1 MKLYSIL
8 VFLTLTAWNPHAQ
21 NSIGRVLQSVEQNNK
36 DLKANTQLTTAQKLE
51 ARTGNTPSDPTV
63 SLERLYGSPE
73 ELGKSAELTVSQ
85 SLDFP
90 TVYANKA
97 KIAKLKSTSYD
108 KQNALFRQ
116 ELLLK
121 AKDVCLD
128 LVFLN
133 KQKELLNR
141 RERNARELSQSYA
154 RRLQTGDA
162 TILEVNKIELE
173 LLNVK
178 TEVRMNQASRLA
190 KLRELAT
197 LNGDI
202 PIDFTDTAYE
212 PTEAL
217 PLFEDLS
224 AAAMESDLQLRTIE
238 SERDIARKGISLSRS
253 NWLPKLELGY
263 RRDMGTGELFN
274 GFIVGVSIPLWEN
287 RNTVKQAK
295 AQTYYTEM
303 QLESTTVQAIA
314 GLRGIYDQLQALSA
328 SMKEYNDVLNLQEN
342 ISLLDKALNAG
353 QLSTIDYFV
362 ELTTVNQSMQNY
374 IQLENQYQKLLA
386 QVYKYKL

>member
-190 KLRELAT
+190 KLRELAA

>member
-51 ARTGNTPSDPTV
+51 ARTGNMPSDPTV

-190 KLRELAT
+190 KLRELAA